1 MVGGVGCVELTG
13 VADIGDNKK
22 KRYGIVGRI
31 RKSAKWYCLVAK
43 GTSLSRMLLV
53 LIPTSL

>member
-43 GTSLSRMLLV
+43 GTSF
-53 LIPTSL
+53 